1 MQMTEEL
8 ERLKSLQDVLAEKYE
23 IEAKVEEL
31 PKTLDGSTESLDRF
45 KREYIEKISFTKKK
59 KILSPA

>member
-23 IEAKVEEL
+23 IEDRPYL
-31 PKTLDGSTESLDRF
+31 LTL
-45 KREYIEKISFTKKK
+45 KKED
-59 KILSPA
+59 L

>member
-45 KREYIEKISFTKKK
+45 KRE
-59 KILSPA
+59 